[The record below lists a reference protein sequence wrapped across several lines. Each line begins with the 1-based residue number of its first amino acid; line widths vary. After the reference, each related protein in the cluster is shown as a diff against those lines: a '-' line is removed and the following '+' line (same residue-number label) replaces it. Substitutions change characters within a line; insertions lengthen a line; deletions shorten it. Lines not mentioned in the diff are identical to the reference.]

1 MITDDTQFPLLG
13 HKACQQRLKQAFDDG
28 RPHHGL
34 ILSGVQ
40 GIGKRRLA
48 CQIAAWV
55 QSRPETPSLFGELTV
70 PEIWETDPSHEEARL
85 VFNNA
90 HPDVKIISS
99 EDDEATKS
107 GQIKVDTIRT
117 LGRFLGQTPARGG
130 WRIAIIDTI
139 DAVNRNGANAMLKML
154 EEPPDN
160 AMIILLTNRL
170 SAVLPTIKSRCSIAR
185 LSPLDHEDTLSV
197 LGQIWPEGDR
207 GQLDILASLCEGAP
221 GQAHALQLSGA
232 VELFEQSCL
241 AIASSEFQP
250 DEIRKLADSWGAG
263 GKVALQRRNSALY
276 LFEKLLHAS
285 AISATGM
292 ASQKHPLFEVDSAR
306 LAISALTSRHSA
318 NRLARLHADCIDK
331 ISASQRLYLDLA
343 PIMFHFFQ
351 EMHSQQH

>member
-1 MITDDTQFPLLG
+1 MTEDLHFPLLG
-13 HKACQQRLKQAFDDG
+13 HHECLHRLKQAFDDG

-34 ILSGVQ
+34 ILSGTH

-48 CQIAAWV
+48 TQIAAWV
-55 QSRPETPSLFGELTV
+55 LSRAQDPSLFGEMATA
-70 PEIWETDPSHEEARL
+70 EIRDIDANFEEARL

-99 EDDEATKS
+99 EDEDATKS
-107 GQIKVDTIRT
+107 GQIKIDTIRT

-160 AMIILLTNRL
+160 ALIILLTNRL

-185 LSPLDHEDTLSV
+185 LSPLEHKDTLSV
-197 LGQIWPEGDR
+197 LNQIWPEGDQ
-207 GQLDILASLCEGAP
+207 GQLDILASLCDGAP
-221 GQAHALQLSGA
+221 GQAHALQISGA
-232 VELFEQSCL
+232 IELFEQSCL
-241 AIASSEFQP
+241 AIASPEFRN
-250 DEIRKLADSWGAG
+250 DVARTLADSWGAG
-263 GKVALQRRNSALY
+263 GKHAPERRISALY
-276 LFEKLLHAS
+276 LFDKLLHAS
-285 AISATGM
+285 AISATGTI
-292 ASQKHPLFEVDSAR
+292 SGNHTFLEVDFTR
-306 LAISALTSRHSA
+306 LAVSALTSRHSA
-318 NRLARLHADCIDK
+318 HRLAQLHADCIDK
-331 ISASQRLYLDLA
+331 ITASQRLYLDLA